1 MPKARKVRPGVM
13 EGVDAAYS
21 GSNRLQGATI
31 RQHGMDAP
39 ARSKREKPHTYSVRE
54 GASII
59 AAKVNALFESDS
71 KKKKGKK

>member
-59 AAKVNALFESDS
+59 AAKVNSWFEGEQKS
-71 KKKKGKK
+71 KKKGK